1 METLAL
7 GMIETRGYVASVEA
21 LDAALKAANVT
32 LVDVQCVKGG
42 LVSIFVEGDVGAT
55 KAAIDAGAAAA
66 ERVGELVS
74 VHVIPRPHREV
85 DTMMDHDMTR
95 RIGLDFAP
103 KGCQQAV
110 SETHT
115 DSTPAKPRGGVRAR
129 YATFEEPAPAPVVE
143 AAPAVEEAPEPPAEP
158 EAEPEPVK
166 EPEPEFKI
174 EEKAE
179 APEEKAEPEVNREA
193 PVKEEAK
200 GTEKGSEYTE
210 EELSGMTVPQL
221 RTLARQLGVTSIP
234 DIRFA
239 KKRELIDAILN
250 L

>member
-42 LVSIFVEGDVGAT
+42 LVSIYVEGDVGAT

-66 ERVGELVS
+66 ERVGELIS
-74 VHVIPRPHREV
+74 VHVIPRPHQEV
-85 DTMMDHDMTR
+85 DMMMDHDMTK

-103 KGCQQAV
+103 NGCQQAAHE
-110 SETHT
+110 SHT

-129 YATFEEPAPAPVVE
+129 YAQYEEPAPEPVVE
-143 AAPAVEEAPEPPAEP
+143 EPEAVEP
-158 EAEPEPVK
+158 EAEPVEEALPETPAEP
-166 EPEPEFKI
+166 
-174 EEKAE
+174 
-179 APEEKAEPEVNREA
+179 APGPAAAEPEVKKEA
-193 PVKEEAK
+193 PAPKKEAK
-200 GTEKGSEYTE
+200 SENGGKYTA

-239 KKRELIDAILN
+239 KKQELIDAITN

>member
-1 METLAL
+1 METMAL

-66 ERVGELVS
+66 ERVGELLS
-74 VHVIPRPHREV
+74 VHVIPRPHQEV
-85 DTMMDHDMTR
+85 DMMMDHDMTT

-110 SETHT
+110 SEAHT
-115 DSTPAKPRGGVRAR
+115 DSTPAKKRGGRRVAQLPV
-129 YATFEEPAPAPVVE
+129 EPVTRREIPEPV
-143 AAPAVEEAPEPPAEP
+143 AEEAP
-158 EAEPEPVK
+158 
-166 EPEPEFKI
+166 
-174 EEKAE
+174 KAE
-179 APEEKAEPEVNREA
+179 VKAPA
-193 PVKEEAK
+193 PVKEEKPAPAPK
-200 GTEKGSEYTE
+200 KTSKKSSKYSV

-221 RTLARQLGVTSIP
+221 RTLARNIGVTSIE

-239 KKRELIDAILN
+239 RKQELIDATIKHKD
-250 L
+250 